1 MDETRNEITEME
13 QTKEYQLFRLSGK
26 LTYGYTQE
34 SKEAILEKINP
45 EATNYVFDLTAVKMV
60 DSTGMGLFITF
71 LNYIDSDKTT
81 FLIIENSFIREL
93 FTIAKLNKLFIICSS
108 LEEAQR
114 KVKEGRE
121 L

>member
-1 MDETRNEITEME
+1 LDAARNETTEIE

-26 LTYGYTQE
+26 LTYGKTQE

-45 EATNYVFDLTAVKMV
+45 EATNYVFDLTAVEMV
-60 DSTGMGLFITF
+60 DSTGIGLFITF
-71 LNYIDSDKTT
+71 LNYMDSDKTT

-93 FTIAKLNKLFIICSS
+93 FTIAKLNKLFIICSN
-108 LEEAQR
+108 LEEVHR